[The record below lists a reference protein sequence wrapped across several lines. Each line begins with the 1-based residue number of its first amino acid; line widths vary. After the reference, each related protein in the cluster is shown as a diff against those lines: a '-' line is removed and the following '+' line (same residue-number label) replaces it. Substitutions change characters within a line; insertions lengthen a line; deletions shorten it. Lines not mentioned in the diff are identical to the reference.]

1 MTRVCFELH
10 VRPSMLDEYVR
21 RHSPVSP
28 EMLREI
34 AASGRTNYSLF
45 LRPDGLLLGYYETDD
60 VAASDAYLANSA
72 IAAAWEAE
80 MALFFESLDGRADQD
95 ADVLPEIFNLSDQLA
110 TIQSASTHQDAS

>member
-1 MTRVCFELH
+1 MTRVCFQLQ
-10 VRPSMLDEYVR
+10 VRPSMLAEYQR

-45 LRPDGLLLGYYETDD
+45 VRPDGLLIGYYETED
-60 VAASDAYLANSA
+60 VAASDAYLAKSD

-80 MALFFESLDGRADQD
+80 MAPFFDSLDGRADQ
-95 ADVLPEIFNLSDQLA
+95 AAQLLPEIFNLDDQLLL
-110 TIQSASTHQDAS
+110 TQRDEQ